1 MLFLDL
7 RVPLVKDDDEEEA
20 FPSVGFDDSSFS
32 EAVAM
37 RRPSYQWTLGTRDD
51 DATDSGEEYVPS
63 SPPSHHHRRRSSRRK
78 STSPQA
84 SPATSRCGS
93 RRSLSLVSRR
103 SSMSSSMT
111 SSTSVVSRLSRTPHG
126 AAPASPVT
134 DDDLSSEMDSTDED
148 AETKRLREPSFN
160 MAPEMS
166 GCLLQFAVDVSR
178 KLREGGDTRN
188 LLVSPLLLAGMLVM
202 LLHGCASR
210 TSASAA
216 ALGRA
221 LHVHWAPFRMA
232 RSYDR
237 VARATLA
244 PFRRPKLRVQ
254 HFTYTCF
261 MALFH
266 DDSVPLAHSYYQMQ
280 ERLSYLLVRR
290 NFAQDAEQCRL
301 SMDALARALSSFAF
315 KPGHDIFP
323 PGSVDE
329 RSLVVLFSCIR
340 LEGAWRHSFQLVS
353 GDFHETPEAAVTV
366 AMMRQTGSFRMCQCS
381 ELEVTALELPY
392 ENRDVSLVVLL
403 PRRLDGL
410 AALEKR
416 LTAARLLHCV
426 ARLEERHNVTVYM
439 PRLKL
444 RSVTD
449 LGPVLKDM
457 GLGVLFTDEA
467 NLRYLSKAEGAHLSG
482 ARHVAVLHANRK
494 GARGSDSA
502 SSSSPSVGRGVVS
515 PPSVGASP
523 PTSPPSGTL
532 SPAPAA
538 DSSSALSSGSTF
550 DEPRT
555 LTQFV
560 VDRPFMLLMLK
571 RRPDVVLLLG
581 SVKKLV

>member
-1 MLFLDL
+1 M
-7 RVPLVKDDDEEEA
+7 
-20 FPSVGFDDSSFS
+20 
-32 EAVAM
+32 
-37 RRPSYQWTLGTRDD
+37 
-51 DATDSGEEYVPS
+51 
-63 SPPSHHHRRRSSRRK
+63 
-78 STSPQA
+78 A
-84 SPATSRCGS
+84 SW
-93 RRSLSLVSRR
+93 
-103 SSMSSSMT
+103 
-111 SSTSVVSRLSRTPHG
+111 LSRAPRG
-126 AAPASPVT
+126 AAAALATT

-210 TSASAA
+210 TSASVA

-244 PFRRPKLRVQ
+244 PFRRPKLRVH

-266 DDSVPLAHSYYQMQ
+266 DDSVPLARSYYQMQ
-280 ERLSYLLVRR
+280 
-290 NFAQDAEQCRL
+290 
-301 SMDALARALSSFAF
+301 
-315 KPGHDIFP
+315 
-323 PGSVDE
+323 
-329 RSLVVLFSCIR
+329 
-340 LEGAWRHSFQLVS
+340 
-353 GDFHETPEAAVTV
+353 VTV
-366 AMMRQTGSFRMCQCS
+366 
-381 ELEVTALELPY
+381 LELPY
-392 ENRDVSLVVLL
+392 ENRDVSMVVLL

-494 GARGSDSA
+494 GATGSDSA
-502 SSSSPSVGRGVVS
+502 PSTPPVGRGVVS
-515 PPSVGASP
+515 PPSMGASP
-523 PTSPPSGTL
+523 PTSPPSGSL
-532 SPAPAA
+532 SPAPTVY
-538 DSSSALSSGSTF
+538 SSSAMSSGSAF

-555 LTQFV
+555 LAQFV

>member
-1 MLFLDL
+1 
-7 RVPLVKDDDEEEA
+7 
-20 FPSVGFDDSSFS
+20 
-32 EAVAM
+32 M
-37 RRPSYQWTLGTRDD
+37 RRRSSQWTLATKDD
-51 DATDSGEEYVPS
+51 NASDSGEEYVPPSRS
-63 SPPSHHHRRRSSRRK
+63 SRHRRRRSSRRK
-78 STSPQA
+78 SMSQPTSPA
-84 SPATSRCGS
+84 RS
-93 RRSLSLVSRR
+93 RRGSHR
-103 SSMSSSMT
+103 SSSPGPHRSSLSSSMT
-111 SSTSVVSRLSRTPHG
+111 SSTSMASWLSRAPRG
-126 AAPASPVT
+126 AAAALATT

-244 PFRRPKLRVQ
+244 PFRRPKLRVH

-340 LEGAWRHSFQLVS
+340 LEGAWRHSFQPVS

-366 AMMRQTGSFRMCQCS
+366 AMMRQTGSFRMYRCS
-381 ELEVTALELPY
+381 ELEVTVLELPY

-494 GARGSDSA
+494 GATGSDSA
-502 SSSSPSVGRGVVS
+502 PSTPPVGRGVVS
-515 PPSVGASP
+515 PPSMGASP
-523 PTSPPSGTL
+523 PTSPPSGSL
-532 SPAPAA
+532 SPAPTAY
-538 DSSSALSSGSTF
+538 SSSAMSSGSAF
-550 DEPRT
+550 DEPRS
-555 LTQFV
+555 LAQFV

>member
-1 MLFLDL
+1 
-7 RVPLVKDDDEEEA
+7 
-20 FPSVGFDDSSFS
+20 
-32 EAVAM
+32 
-37 RRPSYQWTLGTRDD
+37 
-51 DATDSGEEYVPS
+51 
-63 SPPSHHHRRRSSRRK
+63 
-78 STSPQA
+78 
-84 SPATSRCGS
+84 
-93 RRSLSLVSRR
+93 
-103 SSMSSSMT
+103 
-111 SSTSVVSRLSRTPHG
+111 
-126 AAPASPVT
+126 
-134 DDDLSSEMDSTDED
+134 
-148 AETKRLREPSFN
+148 

-232 RSYDR
+232 RAYDR

-244 PFRRPKLRVQ
+244 PFRRPKLRVH
-254 HFTYTCF
+254 HFNYTCF

-266 DDSVPLAHSYYQMQ
+266 DDSVPLARSYYQMQ

-301 SMDALARALSSFAF
+301 SMDALARALTSFAF

-329 RSLVVLFSCIR
+329 RSLVVLLSCIR
-340 LEGAWRHSFQLVS
+340 LEGTWRHSFQPVS

-366 AMMRQTGSFRMCQCS
+366 AMMRQTGSFRMCRCP

-426 ARLEERHNVTVYM
+426 AQLEERHNVTVYV

-449 LGPVLKDM
+449 LGPVLKEM

-482 ARHVAVLHANRK
+482 ARHVAVLHANQK
-494 GARGSDSA
+494 GGKGSDSA
-502 SSSSPSVGRGVVS
+502 CAPSVGRGGAVS
-515 PPSVGASP
+515 PPSTGASP
-523 PTSPPSGTL
+523 PPSPPSG
-532 SPAPAA
+532 SPSSAPAA
-538 DSSSALSSGSTF
+538 DLSSALSSSSAL

-555 LTQFV
+555 LAQFV

>member
-1 MLFLDL
+1 MRRRSSQWSFS
-7 RVPLVKDDDEEEA
+7 PKDDDA
-20 FPSVGFDDSSFS
+20 S
-32 EAVAM
+32 
-37 RRPSYQWTLGTRDD
+37 
-51 DATDSGEEYVPS
+51 DSGEEYIPATRS
-63 SPPSHHHRRRSSRRK
+63 SRHHHHRRRSSRRRK
-78 STSPQA
+78 SASSLSP
-84 SPATSRCGS
+84 SRARRGS
-93 RRSLSLVSRR
+93 RDPTSLVPHR

-111 SSTSVVSRLSRTPHG
+111 SSTSVASRPSLASRPRG
-126 AAPASPVT
+126 AAAPGTT
-134 DDDLSSEMDSTDED
+134 DEDLSSEMDSTDED
-148 AETKRLREPSFN
+148 VETKRLREPSFN

-166 GCLLQFAVDVSR
+166 GCLLQFAVDVCR

-188 LLVSPLLLAGMLVM
+188 LLVSPLLLAGMMVM

-210 TSASAA
+210 TCASAA

-244 PFRRPKLRVQ
+244 PFRRPKLHAQ
-254 HFTYTCF
+254 HFTYTFF

-266 DDSVPLAHSYYQMQ
+266 DHRVPLARSYYQMQ

-290 NFAQDAEQCRL
+290 NFAHDAEQCRL
-301 SMDALARALSSFAF
+301 SMDALARAVTSFSF
-315 KPGHDIFP
+315 KPGVDIFP
-323 PGSVDE
+323 RGSVDE
-329 RSLVVLFSCIR
+329 RSLVVLLSCIR
-340 LEGAWRHSFQLVS
+340 LEGAWRHSFQQVS
-353 GDFHETPEAAVTV
+353 GDFHETPEAVVTV
-366 AMMRQTGSFRMCQCS
+366 AMMRQTGSFRMYRCS
-381 ELEVTALELPY
+381 ELEVTVLELPY

-416 LTAARLLHCV
+416 VTAACLLHCV
-426 ARLEERHNVTVYM
+426 ARLEERHNVTVYL

-482 ARHVAVLHANRK
+482 ARHVAVLHANRR
-494 GARGSDSA
+494 GAVGSD
-502 SSSSPSVGRGVVS
+502 GVVS
-515 PPSVGASP
+515 PRVTGHGASSGMGTPPSTFASP

-532 SPAPAA
+532 SPIPNA
-538 DSSSALSSGSTF
+538 DLASIISSSAALDDPQRSLS
-550 DEPRT
+550 
-555 LTQFV
+555 QFV

-581 SVKKLV
+581 TVKRLV

>member
-1 MLFLDL
+1 
-7 RVPLVKDDDEEEA
+7 
-20 FPSVGFDDSSFS
+20 
-32 EAVAM
+32 M
-37 RRPSYQWTLGTRDD
+37 RRRSSQWTLATKDD
-51 DATDSGEEYVPS
+51 NASDSGEEYVPPSRS
-63 SPPSHHHRRRSSRRK
+63 SRHRRRRSSRRK
-78 STSPQA
+78 SMSQPTSPA
-84 SPATSRCGS
+84 RS
-93 RRSLSLVSRR
+93 RRGSHR
-103 SSMSSSMT
+103 SSSPGPHRSSLSSSMT
-111 SSTSVVSRLSRTPHG
+111 SSTSMASWLSRAPRG
-126 AAPASPVT
+126 AAAALATT

-148 AETKRLREPSFN
+148 AETKRFVALRLREPSFN

-244 PFRRPKLRVQ
+244 PFRRPKLRVH

-340 LEGAWRHSFQLVS
+340 LEGAWRHSFQPVS

-366 AMMRQTGSFRMCQCS
+366 AMMRQTGSFRMYRCS
-381 ELEVTALELPY
+381 ELEVRA
-392 ENRDVSLVVLL
+392 
-403 PRRLDGL
+403 
-410 AALEKR
+410 
-416 LTAARLLHCV
+416 
-426 ARLEERHNVTVYM
+426 
-439 PRLKL
+439 
-444 RSVTD
+444 
-449 LGPVLKDM
+449 
-457 GLGVLFTDEA
+457 F
-467 NLRYLSKAEGAHLSG
+467 
-482 ARHVAVLHANRK
+482 
-494 GARGSDSA
+494 
-502 SSSSPSVGRGVVS
+502 
-515 PPSVGASP
+515 
-523 PTSPPSGTL
+523 
-532 SPAPAA
+532 
-538 DSSSALSSGSTF
+538 
-550 DEPRT
+550 
-555 LTQFV
+555 
-560 VDRPFMLLMLK
+560 LLM
-571 RRPDVVLLLG
+571 RYMHSTR
-581 SVKKLV
+581 